1 MSDMKVITVCAR
13 FRVTVRCLTGRKTT
27 TRVNVPLWYV
37 NNIEKLRPWLEQH
50 FAPAAVLNWEDI
62 KQQREEFRK
71 SLNQI
76 GDGEGTQVTIH
87 RTIGNISRKIK
98 GKRFSSFQ
106 ATVMFSE
113 VEHNVAHPEF

>member
-1 MSDMKVITVCAR
+1 MKIITVCAS
-13 FRVTVRCLTGRKTT
+13 FQVTIRCLTGRKTT

-50 FAPAAVLNWEDI
+50 FAPAVVLNWEDI

-71 SLNQI
+71 SMNQI
-76 GDGEGTQVTIH
+76 GEVEGAQVTIH
-87 RTIGNISRKIK
+87 RGIGNILRKK
-98 GKRFSSFQ
+98 GKRFRSFQ
-106 ATVMFSE
+106 ASVMLSE

>member
-1 MSDMKVITVCAR
+1 
-13 FRVTVRCLTGRKTT
+13 
-27 TRVNVPLWYV
+27 
-37 NNIEKLRPWLEQH
+37 
-50 FAPAAVLNWEDI
+50 LNWEDI

-76 GDGEGTQVTIH
+76 GEGGTQFTIH

-106 ATVMFSE
+106 ATVTFSE
-113 VEHNVAHPEF
+113 VEQNAAHPES